1 MKASKI
7 SKGLLLGLTLLLA
20 TTAWAA
26 NKGSLKVYESVTVN
40 GTKLAE
46 GDYQLNWEG
55 TGSNVEL
62 NIIKSNKVLVTVP
75 ARLVELSRPGDGAA
89 YLTRKAEDGSLSLI
103 EIRFSGKKYELAI
116 GQESAATESVKGA
129 GQK

>member
-20 TTAWAA
+20 TSAWAA
-26 NKGSLKVYESVTVN
+26 NKGSLTVNEPVTVN
-40 GTKLAE
+40 GTTLAA
-46 GDYQLNWEG
+46 GDYQFNWEG

-62 NIIKSNKVLVTVP
+62 NILKSAKVVVTVP
-75 ARLVELSRPGDGAA
+75 ARLVELSRPGNDSA
-89 YLTRKAEDGSLSLI
+89 YVTRKAEDGSLSLV
-103 EIRFSGKKYELAI
+103 EIHFSGKKYELAI
-116 GQESAATESVKGA
+116 GQESAATESVRDA